1 MFDSKVHF
9 PLRESKAKRKKYTFK
24 EYLDF
29 EAKSIEKH
37 EFIDGKIV
45 KMPYAKGPHNIIAV
59 NMSTVLS
66 NALELLE
73 KDYVVFGPDQKI
85 YLPSLNVG
93 VYADAFAVAE
103 SPIYFDDDQLLL
115 INPLLVVEVLSKS
128 TSKYDR
134 TGKFD
139 KYKTLDS
146 FREYVLIRQDEYY
159 AEVWYREKIGYWEKL
174 LSPIFRKTYR
184 CSQLGSKFR
193 WNAFTGTSIWHIDTI
208 PSHLN

>member
-159 AEVWYREKIGYWEKL
+159 AEVWYREKIGYWEKTIVADLSKNLSL
-174 LSPIFRKTYR
+174 LSVGVEIPMERIYR
-184 CSQLGSKFR
+184 
-193 WNAFTGTSIWHIDTI
+193 
-208 PSHLN
+208 HLDLAH